1 MPIERK
7 EGESRDEFV
16 SRCVSKEMNGGMPQD
31 QALAVC
37 LTYADE
43 YFKGATKSVTDN
55 TWSTEA
61 PINVNLKSYRD
72 YPKAASE
79 NAKVALRWAEENGWG
94 TCGTPVGK
102 ARANQLANGEPI
114 SEETIARMAAFER
127 HRQNSDRELGEGCGR
142 LMWLAWGGDEGIEWA
157 GRKLRQIQ
165 RQDNFSSQK
174 KVIFNEDFNEE
185 DVKKYKD
192 LGFKVYIRSERKI
205 KKKDKKTWNK
215 LKVVGLSEDNLV
227 FGELKDLN
235 KKYEFDLLLT
245 GQDPILE
252 ALLLKGQE
260 LNLKNVISS
269 YSVDS
274 IEDAKLKEK
283 IMLKSVDLKFVTVKV
298 LYTYEEIPG
307 IPAAASGSRNFCKRM
322 LSNSKAYSLDEIS
335 NLPNE
340 HLKEMFKNYN
350 LQPDVFQYRGG
361 FYRLPGT
368 LNTTPWCRHYWK
380 ANVVVG

>member
-1 MPIERK
+1 MPIERR
-7 EGESRDEFV
+7 EDETRDEFV

-61 PINVNLKSYRD
+61 PINTNLS
-72 YPKAASE
+72 
-79 NAKVALRWAEENGWG
+79 KV
-94 TCGTPVGK
+94 
-102 ARANQLANGEPI
+102 
-114 SEETIARMAAFER
+114 
-127 HRQNSDRELGEGCGR
+127 
-142 LMWLAWGGDEGIEWA
+142 
-157 GRKLRQIQ
+157 
-165 RQDNFSSQK
+165 K
-174 KVIFNEDFNEE
+174 KVIFDEEFNED

-192 LGFKVYIRSERKI
+192 LGFKVYIRSSRKI
-205 KKKDKKTWNK
+205 KKKDKKVWNK
-215 LKVVGLSEDNLV
+215 LKVAGLSEDNLV
-227 FGELKDLN
+227 FGELKELN

-269 YSVDS
+269 YEVDS
-274 IEDAKLKEK
+274 IEDAKLKEE

-307 IPAAASGSRNFCKRM
+307 IPPAASGSRNFCKRM
-322 LSNSKAYSLDEIS
+322 LSNNRAYSLDEIS

-340 HLKEMFKNYN
+340 HLKEMFKKYD

-380 ANVVVG
+380 ANVVVS